1 SAEAITVGAALYS
14 DAHRTAPFSSHGPAT
29 VYWAPV
35 ESIRAAPTL
44 AEPSVRPKPDIIA
57 TTGART
63 TFYGRTA
70 LGGPRCN
77 PSDPASAVCRF
88 FGTSAAA
95 PHVAGVLALVKQRA
109 YQPDIALD
117 QGQARQLLAQT
128 AQWMRGT
135 QDQRGAGL
143 IDAAGAVAAVG
154 GLPAR
159 APPAPAAVGM
169 PGPVGLAQKAGRG
182 SLV

>member
-1 SAEAITVGAALYS
+1 
-14 DAHRTAPFSSHGPAT
+14 
-29 VYWAPV
+29 
-35 ESIRAAPTL
+35 
-44 AEPSVRPKPDIIA
+44 
-57 TTGART
+57 
-63 TFYGRTA
+63 
-70 LGGPRCN
+70 CN

-109 YQPDIALD
+109 YQRDIALD

-159 APPAPAAVGM
+159 AAAAPGQFEMPGLFGLAEMAGREILVTVAVG
-169 PGPVGLAQKAGRG
+169 AGQ
-182 SLV
+182 

>member
-1 SAEAITVGAALYS
+1 
-14 DAHRTAPFSSHGPAT
+14 
-29 VYWAPV
+29 
-35 ESIRAAPTL
+35 
-44 AEPSVRPKPDIIA
+44 
-57 TTGART
+57 
-63 TFYGRTA
+63 
-70 LGGPRCN
+70 CN

-109 YQPDIALD
+109 YQRDIALD

-154 GLPAR
+154 ELPAR
-159 APPAPAAVGM
+159 AAAAPGQFEM
-169 PGPVGLAQKAGRG
+169 PELFGLTEMQARESLLRLPG
-182 SLV
+182 SPRPDRAPH